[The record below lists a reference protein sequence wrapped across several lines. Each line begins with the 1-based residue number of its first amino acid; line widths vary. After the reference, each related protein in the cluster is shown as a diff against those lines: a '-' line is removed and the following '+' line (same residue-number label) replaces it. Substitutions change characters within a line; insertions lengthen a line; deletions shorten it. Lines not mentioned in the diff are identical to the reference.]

1 MKLLTTPPILSLI
14 TISTQIFKRGLLAPK
29 KRLLLTYL
37 IAMIGIL
44 GTSGISLYF
53 FLIKNLNQQLDKEL
67 LTLVQAAAPSLD
79 IIKLEGSKHLD
90 REVPWRNLFSQ
101 QEYSLEWYDPEGN
114 LLAREGNQFP
124 DSPLFKTVK
133 PSRFDQ
139 EFSVFQRLGK
149 MQTVTISVY
158 ADNPD
163 GIDPILEGY
172 IRASES
178 TYEIEA
184 IIGKFRLGLSLGGF
198 TAILL
203 VGVGSIYFTQEA
215 LTPMVQGVN
224 RIKRIT
230 SDVSHH
236 LRTPL
241 TRISIATEILLSKK
255 DKIQP
260 DEVKKLNIINTSAD
274 QLKRLVEEVL
284 FLVRTDITSN
294 PKERVSLK
302 PLLQDMIEQFEM
314 VAQTK
319 GIDFRTQLSSRV
331 FIIGDSV
338 KLTRLFTNLLEN
350 AFQYTEEGGQ
360 VFFSM
365 RLSQCNVVI
374 SIQDTGMGIE
384 TRDLPF
390 IFQGFWRSEMA
401 QNVYPEGFGLGLTIA
416 YAIVQQ
422 HKGKI
427 IVDSHGKAG
436 TSIKVKLPLA

>member
-1 MKLLTTPPILSLI
+1 M
-14 TISTQIFKRGLLAPK
+14 
-29 KRLLLTYL
+29 
-37 IAMIGIL
+37 
-44 GTSGISLYF
+44 
-53 FLIKNLNQQLDKEL
+53 
-67 LTLVQAAAPSLD
+67 
-79 IIKLEGSKHLD
+79 
-90 REVPWRNLFSQ
+90 
-101 QEYSLEWYDPEGN
+101 
-114 LLAREGNQFP
+114 
-124 DSPLFKTVK
+124 
-133 PSRFDQ
+133 
-139 EFSVFQRLGK
+139 
-149 MQTVTISVY
+149 
-158 ADNPD
+158 
-163 GIDPILEGY
+163 
-172 IRASES
+172 
-178 TYEIEA
+178 
-184 IIGKFRLGLSLGGF
+184 GLSLGGF